1 MGFILGM
8 IVGAVVGYF
17 FRDTVGMLIV
27 TLKNKAEELMGGK
40 DIPTRSKENIKDVTP
55 IDDLPD
61 TEDVPVSAKKSKK

>member
-40 DIPTRSKENIKDVTP
+40 DVTP
-55 IDDLPD
+55 VDDLLD
-61 TEDVPVSAKKSKK
+61 TEDVPVNAKKSKKSKK